1 MLSSRFGL
9 RSQLLTAWVLALLAI
24 ATLLLLMLAGQQ
36 AITVGGPLDGELQ
49 RDRALLARGRVM
61 DRQPRVLARNGKPGV
76 TRGRKATGL
85 ALIAS

>member
-24 ATLLLLMLAGQQ
+24 AALLLLMLVGQQ

-49 RDRALLARGRVM
+49 RDRALLAALSPSPLYVVEAVGHVEA
-61 DRQPRVLARNGKPGV
+61 LAV
-76 TRGRKATGL
+76 TRARG
-85 ALIAS
+85 